1 MSITTKRTTVLLAA
15 ALALPLLGAVTPAA
29 ADQRDGQFGHHSYR
43 DSGNDQRDN
52 GYRHIA
58 DARDDN
64 RRGDDDRRDN
74 GNKFRNDKRPDDG
87 NRRYGEPDRGH
98 DRRNEQREHILREM
112 PHGYRTMRIRDRDYY
127 VHQGHYYLHEPRG
140 FVMVQLPIGAFVMSL
155 PDGFLHV
162 RIGAISYFAAG
173 GIYYRAYNGGYT
185 VVAPPA
191 PPPDAIGNASGRV
204 VVNVPLLNVRN
215 GPSYDF
221 KVTGV
226 VNRGDSLPVYGQ
238 APGWHYVQL
247 PSGSYGWV
255 NDSYTVVAPDQPQG

>member
-1 MSITTKRTTVLLAA
+1 MSIATKRTTVLLAA
-15 ALALPLLGAVTPAA
+15 ALALPLLGAATPAA
-29 ADQRDGQFGHHSYR
+29 ADQQDGQFGRHSYR
-43 DSGNDQRDN
+43 DSGNDQRDH

-64 RRGDDDRRDN
+64 RRGDDNQRGNGHQIRNGDRR
-74 GNKFRNDKRPDDG
+74 DDG
-87 NRRYGEPDRGH
+87 NRRYGEPDRRH
-98 DRRNEQREHILREM
+98 DQRNERPVRILREM

-127 VHQGHYYLHEPRG
+127 VHQGHYYLREPRG
-140 FVMVQLPIGAFVMSL
+140 FVMVQLPVGTFVMSL

-162 RIGAISYFAAG
+162 RIGAIPYFVAG

-191 PPPDAIGNASGRV
+191 PLPDAIGSASGRV

-215 GPSYDF
+215 GPGYDF
-221 KVTGV
+221 NVIGV
-226 VNRGDSLPVYGQ
+226 VNRGDNLPIYGQ

-255 NDSYTVVAPDQPQG
+255 NDGYIAVVPDQPQG